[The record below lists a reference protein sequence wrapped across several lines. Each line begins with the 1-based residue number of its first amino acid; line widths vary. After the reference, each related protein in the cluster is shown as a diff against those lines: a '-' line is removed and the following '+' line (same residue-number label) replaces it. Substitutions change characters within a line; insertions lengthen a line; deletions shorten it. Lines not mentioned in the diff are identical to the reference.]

1 MAIFNYT
8 LASGDRFTLRAPTGT
23 TQGQADAVFYS
34 QVAAGS
40 LVGYLPGQT
49 LSSGLSQITKFQL
62 SRLDRGTAGVDD
74 IALLSVVAGLPV
86 ISAALPSSI
95 NTALTNP
102 VNVANVVGIVSD
114 GTGYNNGSNLNAPE
128 IGPLSSSQ
136 VQAVQAQI
144 INFVNQPA
152 NTITVPGVAGNIVTA
167 SNTVSTSGY
176 GIVLNI
182 NGTALTISPGTRGI
196 NTAVDTL
203 NFYETIGSNPYTT
216 AQVSPGGINGTATI
230 TLTDT
235 LSFYSGSSLVTTAT
249 VTSGGIT
256 GNTAVITA
264 TNSAIVVGQTVTDSL
279 MLILPGTTVSSV
291 SGTTIT
297 FSSSS
302 LTNSNIQVGQYITDS
317 LGLIPPFTNT
327 ANAVSSSAG
336 AGVGQYGLTAQQ
348 LEQAG
353 YLKPGTSEFITDGNE
368 SITGPT
374 SFSVSSPVQYYTVTG
389 IPGTT
394 FTWQSIGG
402 WYKAPTDPTWCAF
415 MDQYAVWT
423 GDPQAITTNFYS
435 FNLTFPVTGNYIL
448 NLSTDNYGSVNING
462 VGTFDWGDFHTVGS
476 ITQLI
481 TAGTYLVILTITN
494 SGGPAG
500 IAAQILKPD
509 STELWNTLSIISDSP
524 NPNGFTRGGP
534 YTFNDI
540 GTFDPIPASYDMA
553 GTYQYTGIFSTGH
566 TFPWTNTILFNGPVG
581 ANYTI
586 RTPGN
591 FVQVLSSPGIWTGKD
606 GINSLNSLL
615 TSPLIQNIAQTT
627 LMQNAYNQLTATGVI
642 TPPVSRPSISQGQI
656 YTQSGLQQVSAISLA
671 VNSALSVPGP
681 VQSALSNFPA
691 VALTSA
697 AVAIT
702 SSLVNGAV
710 NNINSGAD
718 STVSDN
724 TTRQVNSI
732 VTGTTASL
740 ISTASKFGTIAVDSY
755 VTSKLG
761 NNVASQVVNSYINK
775 TINQVTNSVTKTI
788 NSTIT
793 NVISGKTNINDAI
806 DNLGKSSNFA
816 SLASDPGAAIDNLTT
831 NITDNISVAA
841 DKVTNFVENAGSNL
855 SDAITNVDPTSLLTN
870 PAVLGIAEKALG
882 ISGNDAKNI
891 NTAVKLIGAFATGG
905 PIGVGLSLLGGSGI
919 TSALT
924 GLLGG
929 SGALSSLTSL
939 GSIPG
944 LGSVIGAFM
953 GGGGLAGPTKQA
965 AGFSNTV
972 NRSTLDAAVVKILG
986 NSKIPTPIYTVSTAK
1001 SQAASTNITQA
1012 NNVLAGLQGQATSA
1026 ISSAVNTASADIGSA
1041 VSSFFG

>member
-49 LSSGLSQITKFQL
+49 LSGGLAQITKFQL

-102 VNVANVVGIVSD
+102 VNVGNVVGIVSD
-114 GTGYNNGSNLNAPE
+114 GSGYNNGSNLNAPD
-128 IGPLSSSQ
+128 IGPLSSAQ

-152 NTITVPGVAGNIVTA
+152 NAVVVPSTF
-167 SNTVSTSGY
+167 NT
-176 GIVLNI
+176 
-182 NGTALTISPGTRGI
+182 
-196 NTAVDTL
+196 NTNTNTNVNT
-203 NFYETIGSNPYTT
+203 Y
-216 AQVSPGGINGTATI
+216 PGG
-230 TLTDT
+230 L
-235 LSFYSGSSLVTTAT
+235 
-249 VTSGGIT
+249 
-256 GNTAVITA
+256 
-264 TNSAIVVGQTVTDSL
+264 
-279 MLILPGTTVSSV
+279 
-291 SGTTIT
+291 
-297 FSSSS
+297 
-302 LTNSNIQVGQYITDS
+302 
-317 LGLIPPFTNT
+317 
-327 ANAVSSSAG
+327 
-336 AGVGQYGLTAQQ
+336 GQYGLNGSQ

-353 YLKPGTSEFITDGNE
+353 YLKPGISNFITDGNE

-374 SFSVSSPVQYYTVTG
+374 TFPINHAPLYYYVTG
-389 IPGTT
+389 VSGTT
-394 FTWQSIGG
+394 FTWQSVGG
-402 WYKAPTDPTWCAF
+402 WYKAPTDPTWCTF
-415 MDQYAVWT
+415 MDDYAVWVGGT
-423 GDPQAITTNFYS
+423 QDVTINVYR
-435 FNLTFPVTGNYIL
+435 FNLTFPTTGTYTI
-448 NLSTDNYGSVNING
+448 NLSTDNIGSIAIEG
-462 VGTFDWGDFHTVGS
+462 VGTFSYDSFFDYKTFTTPS
-476 ITQLI
+476 I
-481 TAGTYLVILTITN
+481 TAGTYTVTLSISNL
-494 SGGPAG
+494 GGPAG

-509 STELWNTLSIISDSP
+509 TSELWNTLSIISNSV
-524 NPNGFTRGGP
+524 NPNGYTYGGP
-534 YTFNDI
+534 F
-540 GTFDPIPASYDMA
+540 TFDGNGIIPPIPASYDIP
-553 GTYQYTGIFSTGH
+553 GTYQYYGIFSTGH
-566 TFPWTNTILFNGPVG
+566 TFTWTNFITWDGSIGP
-581 ANYTI
+581 NYI
-586 RTPGN
+586 ERTPGN
-591 FVQVLSSPGIWTGKD
+591 FVQVLGAPGVWTGKD

-615 TSPLIQNIAQTT
+615 NSPLIQNIAQTT

-642 TPPVSRPSISQGQI
+642 TPPVSQPSISQGQI

-702 SSLVNGAV
+702 SSLVNGAI

-761 NNVASQVVNSYINK
+761 NNVASQVVNNYINK
-775 TINQVTNSVTKTI
+775 GINQVTNAVTNSVNATVTNLLNGNATI
-788 NSTIT
+788 NT
-793 NVISGKTNINDAI
+793 NAI
-806 DNLGKSSNFA
+806 DSLAKSSGFA
-816 SLASDPGAAIDNLTT
+816 SIASDPGAAIDKLTT

-905 PIGVGLSLLGGSGI
+905 PIGVGLSLLGS
-919 TSALT
+919 
-924 GLLGG
+924 

-944 LGSVIGAFM
+944 VGSVIGAFM
-953 GGGGLAGPTKQA
+953 GGGGLAGQTKQA

>member
-49 LSSGLSQITKFQL
+49 LSGGLAQITKFQL

-102 VNVANVVGIVSD
+102 VNVGNVVGIVSD
-114 GTGYNNGSNLNAPE
+114 TTGYNNGSNLNAPE
-128 IGPLSSSQ
+128 IGPLSSAQ

-152 NTITVPGVAGNIVTA
+152 NAVVVPSTF
-167 SNTVSTSGY
+167 NT
-176 GIVLNI
+176 
-182 NGTALTISPGTRGI
+182 
-196 NTAVDTL
+196 NTNTNTNVNT
-203 NFYETIGSNPYTT
+203 Y
-216 AQVSPGGINGTATI
+216 PGG
-230 TLTDT
+230 L
-235 LSFYSGSSLVTTAT
+235 
-249 VTSGGIT
+249 
-256 GNTAVITA
+256 
-264 TNSAIVVGQTVTDSL
+264 
-279 MLILPGTTVSSV
+279 
-291 SGTTIT
+291 
-297 FSSSS
+297 
-302 LTNSNIQVGQYITDS
+302 
-317 LGLIPPFTNT
+317 
-327 ANAVSSSAG
+327 
-336 AGVGQYGLTAQQ
+336 GQYGLNGSQ

-353 YLKPGTSEFITDGNE
+353 YLKPGISNFITDGNE

-374 SFSVSSPVQYYTVTG
+374 TFPINHAPLYYYVTG
-389 IPGTT
+389 VSGTT
-394 FTWQSIGG
+394 FTWQSVGG
-402 WYKAPTDPTWCAF
+402 WYKAPTDPTWCTF
-415 MDQYAVWT
+415 MDDYAVWVGGT
-423 GDPQAITTNFYS
+423 QDVTINVYR
-435 FNLTFPVTGNYIL
+435 FNLTFPTTGTYTI
-448 NLSTDNYGSVNING
+448 NLSTDNIGSIAIEG
-462 VGTFDWGDFHTVGS
+462 VGTFSYDSFFDYKTFTTPS
-476 ITQLI
+476 I
-481 TAGTYLVILTITN
+481 TAGTYTVTLSISNL
-494 SGGPAG
+494 GGPAG

-509 STELWNTLSIISDSP
+509 TSELWNTLSIISNSV
-524 NPNGFTRGGP
+524 NPNGYTYGGP
-534 YTFNDI
+534 F
-540 GTFDPIPASYDMA
+540 TFDGNGIIPPIPASYDIP
-553 GTYQYTGIFSTGH
+553 GTYQYYGIFSTGH
-566 TFPWTNTILFNGPVG
+566 TFTWTNFITWDGSIGP
-581 ANYTI
+581 NYI
-586 RTPGN
+586 ERTPGN
-591 FVQVLSSPGIWTGKD
+591 FVQVLGAPGVWTGKD

-615 TSPLIQNIAQTT
+615 NSPLIQNIAQTT

-642 TPPVSRPSISQGQI
+642 TPPVSQPSISQGQI

-702 SSLVNGAV
+702 SSLVNGAI

-761 NNVASQVVNSYINK
+761 NNVASQVVNNYINK
-775 TINQVTNSVTKTI
+775 GINQVTNAVTNSVNATVTNLLNGNATI
-788 NSTIT
+788 NT
-793 NVISGKTNINDAI
+793 NAI
-806 DNLGKSSNFA
+806 DSLAKSSGFA
-816 SLASDPGAAIDNLTT
+816 SIASDPGAAIDKLTT
-831 NITDNISVAA
+831 NITDTISGAA

-891 NTAVKLIGAFATGG
+891 NTAIQLGTAFATGG
-905 PIGVGLSLLGGSGI
+905 LSAAPAILKGITSLLGGSGG
-919 TSALT
+919 T
-924 GLLGG
+924 
-929 SGALSSLTSL
+929 GALSSLTSL
-939 GSIPG
+939 TDIPG

-953 GGGGLAGPTKQA
+953 GGGGLAGQTKQA

-986 NSKIPTPIYTVSTAK
+986 NSKIPTPIYTLSTAR
-1001 SQAASTNITQA
+1001 SQAAATNITQA
-1012 NNVLAGLQGQATSA
+1012 QSFLSNSPGG
-1026 ISSAVNTASADIGSA
+1026 GSA
-1041 VSSFFG
+1041 VDISAGLASGQLSPAQVRDAVLAQRAAQNPPSNYNDS

>member
-49 LSSGLSQITKFQL
+49 LSGGLAQITKFQL

-102 VNVANVVGIVSD
+102 VNVGNVVGIVSD
-114 GTGYNNGSNLNAPE
+114 GSGYNNGSNLNAPD
-128 IGPLSSSQ
+128 IGPLSSAQ

-152 NTITVPGVAGNIVTA
+152 NAVVVPSTF
-167 SNTVSTSGY
+167 NT
-176 GIVLNI
+176 
-182 NGTALTISPGTRGI
+182 
-196 NTAVDTL
+196 NTNTNTNVNT
-203 NFYETIGSNPYTT
+203 Y
-216 AQVSPGGINGTATI
+216 PGG
-230 TLTDT
+230 L
-235 LSFYSGSSLVTTAT
+235 
-249 VTSGGIT
+249 
-256 GNTAVITA
+256 
-264 TNSAIVVGQTVTDSL
+264 
-279 MLILPGTTVSSV
+279 
-291 SGTTIT
+291 
-297 FSSSS
+297 
-302 LTNSNIQVGQYITDS
+302 
-317 LGLIPPFTNT
+317 
-327 ANAVSSSAG
+327 
-336 AGVGQYGLTAQQ
+336 GQYGLNGSQ

-353 YLKPGTSEFITDGNE
+353 YLKPGISNFITDGNE

-374 SFSVSSPVQYYTVTG
+374 SFPVGYTANYSVTG
-389 IPGTT
+389 VPKTT
-394 FTWQSIGG
+394 FIWQAVGG

-415 MDQYAVWT
+415 MDSYAVWT
-423 GDPQAITTNFYS
+423 GGTQDVTINVYR
-435 FNLTFPVTGNYIL
+435 FNLTFPTTGTYTI
-448 NLSTDNYGSVNING
+448 NLSTDNIGAVIIDG
-462 VGTFDWGDFHTVGS
+462 VGTFSYASFLDYKTFTTPS
-476 ITQLI
+476 I
-481 TAGTYLVILTITN
+481 TAGTYTVTLSIDNL
-494 SGGPAG
+494 GGPAG

-509 STELWNTLSIISDSP
+509 ASELWNTLAIISDSV
-524 NPNGFTRGGP
+524 NPNGYTYGGP
-534 YTFNDI
+534 F
-540 GTFDPIPASYDMA
+540 TFDSGGTIPPILDSQGIP
-553 GTYQYTGIFSTGH
+553 GTYQYYGIFSTGH
-566 TFPWTNTILFNGPVG
+566 TFTWTNYITWDGPVG
-581 ANYTI
+581 ATYI
-586 RTPGN
+586 ERTPGN
-591 FVQVLSSPGIWTGKD
+591 FVQVLSAPGVWTGKD
-606 GINSLNSLL
+606 GINSLNAMIS
-615 TSPLIQNIAQTT
+615 SPLIQNIAQTT

-642 TPPVSRPSISQGQI
+642 TPPVSQPSISQGQI

-671 VNSALSVPGP
+671 VNSALSVPGS

-718 STVSDN
+718 FTVSDN
-724 TTRQVNSI
+724 TTRQVNSA

-755 VTSKLG
+755 VVSKLG
-761 NNVASQVVNSYINK
+761 NNVGSQVVNSYINK

-806 DNLGKSSNFA
+806 DNLGKSSDFA
-816 SLASDPGAAIDNLTT
+816 SLASDPGVAIDKLTT
-831 NITDNISVAA
+831 NITDTISGAA
-841 DKVTNFVENAGSNL
+841 DKVTNFVENAGANL
-855 SDAITNVDPTSLLTN
+855 SDAITNFDPTSLLTN

-882 ISGNDAKNI
+882 IKGNDAKNL
-891 NTAVKLIGAFATGG
+891 NTAIQIGTAIFTGG
-905 PIGVGLSLLGGSGI
+905 ASLAPTIFKSLSGIFGGSG
-919 TSALT
+919 
-924 GLLGG
+924 G
-929 SGALSSLTSL
+929 SLSSLTSL

-944 LGSVIGAFM
+944 LGSVVGAFM

-986 NSKIPTPIYTVSTAK
+986 NSKIPTPIYTVPTAK

>member
-49 LSSGLSQITKFQL
+49 LSGGLAQITKFQL

-102 VNVANVVGIVSD
+102 VNVGNVVGIVSD
-114 GTGYNNGSNLNAPE
+114 GSGYNNGSNLNAPE
-128 IGPLSSSQ
+128 IGPLSSAQ

-152 NTITVPGVAGNIVTA
+152 NAVVVPSTF
-167 SNTVSTSGY
+167 NT
-176 GIVLNI
+176 
-182 NGTALTISPGTRGI
+182 
-196 NTAVDTL
+196 NTNTNTNVNT
-203 NFYETIGSNPYTT
+203 Y
-216 AQVSPGGINGTATI
+216 PGG
-230 TLTDT
+230 L
-235 LSFYSGSSLVTTAT
+235 
-249 VTSGGIT
+249 
-256 GNTAVITA
+256 
-264 TNSAIVVGQTVTDSL
+264 
-279 MLILPGTTVSSV
+279 
-291 SGTTIT
+291 
-297 FSSSS
+297 
-302 LTNSNIQVGQYITDS
+302 
-317 LGLIPPFTNT
+317 
-327 ANAVSSSAG
+327 
-336 AGVGQYGLTAQQ
+336 GQYGLNGSQ

-353 YLKPGTSEFITDGNE
+353 YLKPGISNFITDGNE

-374 SFSVSSPVQYYTVTG
+374 TFPINHAPLYYYVTG
-389 IPGTT
+389 VSGTT
-394 FTWQSIGG
+394 FTWQSVGG
-402 WYKAPTDPTWCAF
+402 WYKAPTDPTWCTF
-415 MDQYAVWT
+415 MDDYAVWVGGT
-423 GDPQAITTNFYS
+423 QDVTINVYR
-435 FNLTFPVTGNYIL
+435 FNLTFPTTGTYTI
-448 NLSTDNYGSVNING
+448 NLSTDNIGSIAIEG
-462 VGTFDWGDFHTVGS
+462 VGTFSYDSFFDYKTFTTPS
-476 ITQLI
+476 I
-481 TAGTYLVILTITN
+481 TAGTYTVTLSISNL
-494 SGGPAG
+494 GGPAG

-509 STELWNTLSIISDSP
+509 TSELWNTLSIISNSV
-524 NPNGFTRGGP
+524 NPNGYTYGGP
-534 YTFNDI
+534 F
-540 GTFDPIPASYDMA
+540 TFDGNGIIPPIPASYDIP
-553 GTYQYTGIFSTGH
+553 GTYQYYGIFSTGH
-566 TFPWTNTILFNGPVG
+566 TFTWTNFITWDGSIGP
-581 ANYTI
+581 NYI
-586 RTPGN
+586 ERTPGN
-591 FVQVLSSPGIWTGKD
+591 FVQVLGAPGVWTGKD

-615 TSPLIQNIAQTT
+615 NSPLIQNIAQTT

-642 TPPVSRPSISQGQI
+642 TPPVSQPSISQGQI

-761 NNVASQVVNSYINK
+761 NNVASQVVNNYINK
-775 TINQVTNSVTKTI
+775 GINQVTNAVTNSVNATVTNLLNGNATI
-788 NSTIT
+788 NT
-793 NVISGKTNINDAI
+793 NAI
-806 DNLGKSSNFA
+806 DSLAKSSGFA
-816 SLASDPGAAIDNLTT
+816 SIASDPGAAIDKLTT

-841 DKVTNFVENAGSNL
+841 DKVTNFVENAGANL
-855 SDAITNVDPTSLLTN
+855 SDAITNFDPTSLVTN

-905 PIGVGLSLLGGSGI
+905 PIGVGLSLLGS
-919 TSALT
+919 
-924 GLLGG
+924 

-972 NRSTLDAAVVKILG
+972 NRSTVDAAVVKILG
-986 NSKIPTPIYTVSTAK
+986 NSKIPTPIYTLSTAR
-1001 SQAASTNITQA
+1001 SQAAATNITQA
-1012 NNVLAGLQGQATSA
+1012 QSFLSNSPGG
-1026 ISSAVNTASADIGSA
+1026 GSA
-1041 VSSFFG
+1041 VDISAGLASGQLSPAQVRDAVLAQRAAQDPPSNYNDS